1 MLETFYTKQEYYIH
15 LKISGYVQGPQS
27 KVESGEYEPVWVNI
41 LGGLGG
47 GGVLPPENLNFLDVL
62 KWMIGGG
69 AGEAKAPFPTP
80 NISAVPEAI

>member
-41 LGGLGG
+41 LEGLGG
-47 GGVLPPENLNFLDVL
+47 GGRAPTGKFEFFRCPEMNDRRR
-62 KWMIGGG
+62 GGG
-69 AGEAKAPFPTP
+69 G
-80 NISAVPEAI
+80 

>member
-47 GGVLPPENLNFLDVL
+47 GGRAPTGKFEFFRCPEMNDGRR
-62 KWMIGGG
+62 GGG
-69 AGEAKAPFPTP
+69 G
-80 NISAVPEAI
+80 

>member
-47 GGVLPPENLNFLDVL
+47 GRAPTGKFEFLDVL

>member
-47 GGVLPPENLNFLDVL
+47 GRAPTGKFEFFRYPKMNDRRR
-62 KWMIGGG
+62 GGG
-69 AGEAKAPFPTP
+69 G
-80 NISAVPEAI
+80 